1 MNKGALDKGVKCNLQ
16 FPTAERLYYERECG
30 FTDEELEILELRA
43 KGKTVLQI
51 SFIMSD
57 RHSRELTTGYYS
69 VGKVEARIRSIKA
82 KIRNVIK

>member
-1 MNKGALDKGVKCNLQ
+1 MNKAALDKGVKCNLQ
-16 FPTAERLYYERECG
+16 FPTAERLYYEQECG

-57 RHSRELTTGYYS
+57 RHGRELSTGYYTVS
-69 VGKVEARIRSIKA
+69 KVEARIRSIKA
-82 KIRNVIK
+82 KIRHLIQ

>member
-1 MNKGALDKGVKCNLQ
+1 MNKGAFEKRIKCNLQ
-16 FPTAERLYYERECG
+16 FPTAERQFYERECG

-57 RHSRELTTGYYS
+57 RHGRELPSGYYTVS
-69 VGKVEARIRSIKA
+69 KVEARIRSIKA
-82 KIRNVIK
+82 KIRNVLH

>member
-16 FPTAERLYYERECG
+16 FPTAERQYYERECG

-51 SFIMSD
+51 SFIMTD
-57 RHSRELTTGYYS
+57 KHGKELPSGYYTVS
-69 VGKVEARIRSIKA
+69 KVEARIRSIKN
-82 KIRNVIK
+82 KIRNIM

>member
-1 MNKGALDKGVKCNLQ
+1 MNKGAFEKGIKCNLQ
-16 FPTAERLYYERECG
+16 FPTAERQFYERECG

-57 RHSRELTTGYYS
+57 RHGRELPSGYYTVS
-69 VGKVEARIRSIKA
+69 KVEARIRSIKA
-82 KIRNVIK
+82 KIRNVLH

>member
-1 MNKGALDKGVKCNLQ
+1 MNKAALDKGVKCNLQ
-16 FPTAERLYYERECG
+16 LPTAERQYYERECG

-51 SFIMSD
+51 SFIMTDKHGHEIPS
-57 RHSRELTTGYYS
+57 GYYS

-82 KIRNVIK
+82 KIRNIIQ